1 MAQQVRISDNIYEAL
16 REISFS
22 LEAEYMKATPT
33 IQDIVIVALK
43 RLIEDWEHPDS
54 KDKLLKELLEHRAM
68 ARSRM
73 GNRVR

>member
-1 MAQQVRISDNIYEAL
+1 MPQQVRISDDTYDTL

-22 LEAEYMKATPT
+22 LESEYMKATPT
-33 IQDIVIVALK
+33 IQDLVSVALE

-54 KDKLLKELLEHRAM
+54 KDKLLKELLEHRQM

-73 GNRVR
+73 GNRG